1 MRGKLIIVVP
11 VHATQR
17 IIPAHAGQTCGIRL
31 GSGRCSD
38 HPRACG
44 ANAPARFQLA
54 GVAGSSPRMRGK
66 LSCCARCVRPSRI
79 IPAHAGQTAHPDWWT
94 WCQSDHPRA
103 CGANCR
109 IWQQFMFPNG
119 SSPRMRGKRQVQKH
133 NEFRGRIIPAHAGQT
148 SASSASSSPTTDHPR
163 ACGANQGQ
171 RHPSRRL
178 PGSSP
183 RMRGKLLGQ
192 LANRIHRRI
201 IPAHAG
207 QTRRCVVTQDFS
219 ADHPRACGANSV
231 GVGVAPVELGSSPR
245 MRGKLPV
252 IHRDETNDRII
263 PAHAGQTPSLEMP
276 QYMTSDHPRACG
288 ANPTDSQPSSRLA
301 GSSPRMRGKQLPI
314 AKMLAHVRII
324 PAHAGQTTR

>member
-1 MRGKLIIVVP
+1 
-11 VHATQR
+11 
-17 IIPAHAGQTCGIRL
+17 
-31 GSGRCSD
+31 
-38 HPRACG
+38 
-44 ANAPARFQLA
+44 
-54 GVAGSSPRMRGK
+54 
-66 LSCCARCVRPSRI
+66 
-79 IPAHAGQTAHPDWWT
+79 
-94 WCQSDHPRA
+94 
-103 CGANCR
+103 
-109 IWQQFMFPNG
+109 
-119 SSPRMRGKRQVQKH
+119 
-133 NEFRGRIIPAHAGQT
+133 
-148 SASSASSSPTTDHPR
+148 
-163 ACGANQGQ
+163 
-171 RHPSRRL
+171 
-178 PGSSP
+178 
-183 RMRGKLLGQ
+183 MRGKLLGQ